1 MRAVPMLRWR
11 VAILVCAAIAI
22 SYLDRQSLPVAVAA
36 VQKDIPLTN
45 TQFGALTSIFL
56 LAYALMYAGGGALID
71 RLGTRRGF
79 LVIMVFWSLACA
91 SHSLATSFLMLAA
104 SRFLLGAGEGG
115 GFPAASRA
123 IAEWFPAEERATA
136 MGIINA
142 GTAAGALAAPP
153 LVAFILSY
161 TNWRWIFAVTGGF

>member
-1 MRAVPMLRWR
+1 MPVRDDGTGRWKI
-11 VAILVCAAIAI
+11 AGLVCAAIAI

-36 VQKDIPLTN
+36 IQHDIPMTN
-45 TQFGALTSIFL
+45 TQYGALTSSFL

-79 LVIMVFWSLACA
+79 LIIMVGWSLACA
-91 SHSLATSFLMLAA
+91 LQGMATGLRSLAA

-115 GFPAASRA
+115 GFPAATKA
-123 IAEWFPAEERATA
+123 VAEWFPARERSTA

-142 GTAAGALAAPP
+142 G
-153 LVAFILSY
+153 
-161 TNWRWIFAVTGGF
+161 